1 MFDEIIYITPD
12 SWGDE
17 SIANEQTMQQIIT
30 DLRNVADDYKNI
42 SLDDCEQYKL
52 IRQLSTNS
60 ALYSAPPYTKDGR
73 HVFPVAIFEKLTP
86 NEYGLVAWFDSKQ
99 EFKEAEV
106 MNYYALIDNASG
118 YLWGTVKAENPVEAC
133 KKVDADLG
141 VFDQKY
147 VSEYRHNLAAN
158 QTGYHVYELSKDL
171 FLRLKDADGQSREVI
186 DLLEKQGVHVDSF
199 CCVDDD
205 GDLNIYVTND
215 YTKNINEIDTGQGDG
230 LACE

>member
-1 MFDEIIYITPD
+1 MFDEIIYGTPEN
-12 SWGDE
+12 WGE
-17 SIANEQTMQQIIT
+17 KIFANSQRMLDIII
-30 DLRNVADDYKNI
+30 DLGKVSPDFKHI
-42 SLDDCEQYKL
+42 GLGDCEKYEF
-52 IRQLSTNS
+52 IRQLTNRT
-60 ALYSAPPYTKDGR
+60 ALYSAPTFTRDSR
-73 HVFPVAIFEKLTP
+73 HVFPVAVFEQLE
-86 NEYGLVAWFDSKQ
+86 NGEYDLCYQFDSEK